1 MDGCSRVLYCVFTL
15 LALSTFTRCS
25 ENNDR
30 NQNVEEKITYNGDQ
44 VLRVVTVN
52 SKQRKKIKELE
63 NQGLVEKWFT
73 NSTSVDIM
81 VKKDN
86 SEIVKNTLNNGSLS
100 FDIFIDDIQRAI
112 NDENP
117 PINEEELELSG
128 RQGHNLTFERY
139 HKVDNI
145 YKYIDFLSQ
154 EYPDIVEIETIGK
167 SHENVPLR
175 VIRIKLDQNATDKKA
190 IWIDGG
196 IHAREWIAVSSVLYL
211 INELVYNK
219 DSLEPYMN
227 NIEFHII
234 PILNPDGYKHSH
246 EKERLWRKNRNK
258 SSANSCIGTD
268 LNRNWDY
275 HWGETGASKYSCSE
289 IYRGVKASSERETQA
304 VVKYIMKNPNKF
316 KGFLTF
322 HSYGQ
327 YILYPWG
334 YAKRVPSDHTEVHRV
349 GQIMATAIKKATSIE
364 YTVGNSA
371 GLLYPAAGASDD
383 WAKGVAKIKYSYTV
397 ELKDTGK
404 YGFILPPSE
413 ILSTGKEAFA
423 AVSAL
428 AKEIG
433 SEKNNNV

>member
-15 LALSTFTRCS
+15 LALLTFTECS
-25 ENNDR
+25 ENSD
-30 NQNVEEKITYNGDQ
+30 QHQDVEEKITYNGDQ
-44 VLRVVTVN
+44 VLRVETVN

-63 NQGLVEKWFT
+63 NQGLIEKWFT

-81 VKKDN
+81 VKKEN

-100 FDIFIDDIQRAI
+100 FNIFINDIQRAI

-117 PINEEELELSG
+117 PINEDELELFG

-139 HKVDNI
+139 HKVDDI
-145 YKYIDFLSQ
+145 YKYIDHLSQ

-175 VIRIKLDQNATDKKA
+175 VIRIKLDRNATDTKS

-211 INELVYNK
+211 INELVYNR
-219 DSLEPYMN
+219 DALESHMK

-246 EKERLWRKNRNK
+246 EKERLWRKNRSK
-258 SSANSCIGTD
+258 PSANSCVGAD

-275 HWGETGASKYSCSE
+275 HWGETGASKYSCAE

-349 GQIMATAIKKATSIE
+349 GQVMATAIKKATSIE

-371 GLLYPAAGASDD
+371 TLLYPAAGASDD
-383 WAKGVAKIKYSYTV
+383 WAKGVAKIKYAYTV

-413 ILSTGKEAFA
+413 IVSTGKEAFA

-428 AKEIG
+428 ANEIG
-433 SEKNNNV
+433 SENNKNV